1 MTSNLYVY
9 FDLGE
14 YEDNPNLGSFSIDPD
29 FSDVRVK
36 KDEGNFCEIVVKK
49 ITNRTNDLE
58 LKLINGDYWVAS
70 ASFEIPV
77 TRDVIDD
84 LRTAVS
90 SGQAK
95 LSLGDYEFISNAA
108 VNEILFKE
116 NYFDLL

>member
-14 YEDNPNLGSFSIDPD
+14 YEDNPNLGSFRIDPD

-70 ASFEIPV
+70 AS
-77 TRDVIDD
+77 
-84 LRTAVS
+84 
-90 SGQAK
+90 
-95 LSLGDYEFISNAA
+95 
-108 VNEILFKE
+108 
-116 NYFDLL
+116 